1 MPLTAQAHL
10 FEPGLTKLQV
20 EPLKGQLL
28 KWVGNKQRVA
38 PQIASHFPVRFNAF
52 HEPFLGSGAVLATVA
67 PRIGYGSDSFAPL
80 MEIWQALRC
89 RPEVL
94 KKWYSERWHLMMSGD
109 KVEAYE
115 RIKASYNQSPNGADL
130 VFLCRSA
137 YGGVVRFRK
146 ADGYMSTP
154 CGAHRPITPSAFAHR
169 VEQWRLR
176 VLDTRFEL
184 LPYCEAM
191 DRANPGDLVYCDP
204 PYSHSQAILYGAQ
217 DFKLERLFEIIR
229 CCKSRG
235 VFVALS
241 IDGTK
246 KSGTQSCSLPIPKGL
261 FVREIFVGTGRSM
274 LRRFQLGGETL
285 EGEHVTD
292 RLLLTY

>member
-10 FEPGLTKLQV
+10 FDPGLTKLQV

-38 PQIASHFPVRFNAF
+38 PQIASHFPAHFNAF

-67 PRIGYGSDSFAPL
+67 PRPGFGSDSFGPL
-80 MEIWQALRC
+80 MEVWQALRH
-89 RPEVL
+89 RPEML
-94 KKWYSERWHLMMSGD
+94 KKWYSDRWHLMMSGH

-115 RIKASYNQSPNGADL
+115 RIKASYNRSPNGADL

-137 YGGVVRFRK
+137 YGGIVRFRK

-154 CGAHRPITPSAFAHR
+154 CGAHTPISPFAFAQR
-169 VEQWRLR
+169 VDQWRLR
-176 VLDTRFEL
+176 VLGTTFEL
-184 LPYCEAM
+184 LHYCEAM
-191 DRANPGDLVYCDP
+191 TRAQPGDLVYCDP
-204 PYSHSQAILYGAQ
+204 PYSHSQTILYGAQ
-217 DFKLERLFEIIR
+217 DFRLEQLFEAIER
-229 CCKSRG
+229 CKRRG

-246 KSGTQSCSLPIPKGL
+246 KSGMQSCSLPIPKGL
-261 FVREIFVGTGRSM
+261 FTREIFVGIGRSM